1 MAKHLGCDP
10 LTVAMKVKSQ
20 AWNCEN
26 LEPVSPVRRVSGS
39 SVVTELEGELTVPIS
54 DYSDLSAVVPRQH
67 FATNNNS
74 RETCTYSQNQP
85 TTLQLRNISSVSYK
99 IARFAAYLFI
109 KIENM

>member
-39 SVVTELEGELTVPIS
+39 SNVTELEGELTVPIS

-67 FATNNNS
+67 STTND
-74 RETCTYSQNQP
+74 
-85 TTLQLRNISSVSYK
+85 I
-99 IARFAAYLFI
+99 IAGNLYLFSESTHDVAVEKYFKCQLQNCKVCYI
-109 KIENM
+109 FVH

>member
-39 SVVTELEGELTVPIS
+39 SIVTELEGELTVPIS

-67 FATNNNS
+67 STTENCA

-85 TTLQLRNISSVSYK
+85 TTLQLRNISSVSK
-99 IARFAAYLFI
+99 NAADLVSI
-109 KIENM
+109 LSGELVKN

>member
-39 SVVTELEGELTVPIS
+39 SVGTELEGELTVPIS

-67 FATNNNS
+67 STTKKYL

-85 TTLQLRNISSVSYK
+85 TTLQLRNISSVS
-99 IARFAAYLFI
+99 
-109 KIENM
+109 

>member
-10 LTVAMKVKSQ
+10 LTVVMEVKSQ

-39 SVVTELEGELTVPIS
+39 SNVTELEGELTVPIS

-67 FATNNNS
+67 FATNIITSGN
-74 RETCTYSQNQP
+74 
-85 TTLQLRNISSVSYK
+85 L
-99 IARFAAYLFI
+99 YLFSESTHDVAVE
-109 KIENM
+109 KYFKCQLQNCKVCCVFVH

>member
-39 SVVTELEGELTVPIS
+39 SEVTELEGELTVPIS

-67 FATNNNS
+67 FATNRMC
-74 RETCTYSQNQP
+74 RETCTYSPNQP
-85 TTLQLRNISSVSYK
+85 TTLQLRNISSISYK
-99 IARFAAYLFI
+99 NARFAAYLFI
-109 KIENM
+109 EIENM